1 MSVINSGSLKKLTEI
16 AIVFTQDFGKPRL
29 AIAPE
34 CICGSVHVDMEDFVT
49 RLGKDDG
56 SETEEF

>member
-1 MSVINSGSLKKLTEI
+1 MFSKLKF
-16 AIVFTQDFGKPRL
+16 AIVLK
-29 AIAPE
+29 